1 MQQNFLLKH
10 KSGWVQD
17 RGFILM
23 HVTKR
28 KYHAEFHFVDTNK
41 KPTYKHHCD
50 AAFDVESGTKG
61 KMSPAI
67 RYMSFDG
74 EVPKR
79 HIDRSWAGFGAF
91 ASIRDP

>member
-1 MQQNFLLKH
+1 
-10 KSGWVQD
+10 
-17 RGFILM
+17 M

-41 KPTYKHHCD
+41 KPIYKHHCD

-79 HIDRSWAGFGAF
+79 HLDRSRAGFGAF

>member
-1 MQQNFLLKH
+1 MHSNEGM
-10 KSGWVQD
+10 SQD
-17 RGFILM
+17 C
-23 HVTKR
+23 TKCSQDEMV
-28 KYHAEFHFVDTNK
+28 AGV
-41 KPTYKHHCD
+41 PQVYKHHCD
-50 AAFDVESGTKG
+50 AAFDVENGAKG

-79 HIDRSWAGFGAF
+79 HLDRSRAGFGAF